1 MPAPGARPHCHEV
14 DRHAW
19 DDPPVIGGLERQ
31 PETHP
36 VQFADDVVQENG
48 ADQHPKPEL
57 PSFHKHIV
65 PEVSDEPEESKEK
78 TGSFGSSG
86 AFGAIIL
93 LLDDIH
99 LQLRD
104 CVPFSRFMLELA
116 S

>member
-1 MPAPGARPHCHEV
+1 
-14 DRHAW
+14 
-19 DDPPVIGGLERQ
+19 
-31 PETHP
+31 
-36 VQFADDVVQENG
+36 
-48 ADQHPKPEL
+48 
-57 PSFHKHIV
+57 
-65 PEVSDEPEESKEK
+65 VSDEPEESKEK

-104 CVPFSRFMLELA
+104 CAPFSRFMLELV